1 MAYTKTPWENRN
13 PNIPIN
19 DANLNKMEEGIRVA
33 HVTADT
39 ATTNIGI
46 LDGRA
51 TLHETD
57 ISNLQTDT
65 TTNADAI
72 AAVDV
77 RVTSLEVDVA
87 WRTISV
93 DPLATIVAAAKD
105 KIFIAFDGTSEVI
118 LPAVP
123 TQSDY
128 IRIADGGA
136 LFGSNGNT
144 LTVNPNGPNIMG
156 ISGNF
161 TFDVDYGALEFAW
174 AGGTYGWA
182 IVSKSV

>member
-19 DANLNKMEEGIRVA
+19 DANLNKMEEGIRTA

-39 ATTNIGI
+39 AATDTTT
-46 LDGRA
+46 LSGRA
-51 TLHETD
+51 DSHDTD
-57 ISNLQTDT
+57 ISGLQTDT

-77 RVTSLEVDVA
+77 RVTSLEADVD

-93 DPLATIVAAAKD
+93 DPAATIVALAKD

-136 LFGSNGNT
+136 LFATNGNT
-144 LTVNPNGPNIMG
+144 LTVNPNGKKIMG
-156 ISGNF
+156 IAGNF
-161 TFDVDYGALEFAW
+161 TFTTDHGALEFSWVSEA
-174 AGGTYGWA
+174 YGWA
-182 IVSKSV
+182 IVSKST